1 MNKLLLVIALMFTT
15 LSLSAQE
22 SEQSAKEQIEK
33 LNSCYQHLQ
42 DSYIDEVPFDKC
54 VEGAIIATLKELD
67 PHSTYLT
74 KAEVD
79 AAMSSLGGN
88 FSGIGIRYII
98 VDSVVVVRGIEP
110 SSPALKAGLGHNDR
124 ITAIEGKPV
133 SEYEDV
139 MSALKGK
146 KGSKVS
152 VDVTRAR
159 THETSTITIT
169 RNNIEVS
176 AIDASHIIDDKI
188 GYIKISHFSR
198 NVDQEFQRAVKRLG
212 KFETLIIDLRGNSGG
227 VLTSA
232 IQLCDLF
239 LDEGEIIVTTE
250 GRSERYEYASRT
262 RGSLFGTP
270 IIVLIN
276 EESASA
282 SEIFAGAIQDHDR
295 GIIMGT
301 TSFGKGLV
309 QRQIPFNDGSAMRIT
324 IAHYKTPSGRIIQRP
339 YDKGHSEEYFNDIT
353 RFNHPD
359 SLQQDSSLIFHTLRQ
374 GRTVYGN
381 GGITPDVYIGHDTR
395 ELPSYMATAY
405 RSNAFQLSLIEL
417 WDNLSPEDI
426 RRDYPTL
433 QAYDK
438 GYEVDAIIID
448 SFCKI
453 VGDESARE
461 DRELLYPLLK
471 AQIAE
476 DVYGKGSYQYIYN
489 RHYDTTLIRAI
500 ELAKDREA
508 MEAILGVSF

>member
-239 LDEGEIIVTTE
+239 L
-250 GRSERYEYASRT
+250 
-262 RGSLFGTP
+262 
-270 IIVLIN
+270 
-276 EESASA
+276 
-282 SEIFAGAIQDHDR
+282 
-295 GIIMGT
+295 
-301 TSFGKGLV
+301 
-309 QRQIPFNDGSAMRIT
+309 
-324 IAHYKTPSGRIIQRP
+324 
-339 YDKGHSEEYFNDIT
+339 
-353 RFNHPD
+353 
-359 SLQQDSSLIFHTLRQ
+359 
-374 GRTVYGN
+374 
-381 GGITPDVYIGHDTR
+381 
-395 ELPSYMATAY
+395 
-405 RSNAFQLSLIEL
+405 
-417 WDNLSPEDI
+417 
-426 RRDYPTL
+426 
-433 QAYDK
+433 
-438 GYEVDAIIID
+438 
-448 SFCKI
+448 
-453 VGDESARE
+453 E
-461 DRELLYPLLK
+461 DRKSTRLNSSHCL
-471 AQIAE
+471 
-476 DVYGKGSYQYIYN
+476 
-489 RHYDTTLIRAI
+489 
-500 ELAKDREA
+500 
-508 MEAILGVSF
+508 